1 MGRRGARGGVRRL
14 DDRRSPKPHKY
25 LLTRSNRTRMQ
36 RSNAHW
42 QSDPIKE
49 IFLYIA
55 ASASVPSAFLP
66 LLLFFPDFNIQYSFL
81 PIFLFFFSFF
91 TTSGHPLKISMQYLS
106 ELDVG
111 FIINVKYSC
120 YFKNV
125 GRPPLCF
132 SGFKVCL
139 RCVPSAQGQFIHTGC
154 SNLLKPTMLIC
165 ENTSI
170 RVV

>member
-1 MGRRGARGGVRRL
+1 MGRRGVRGGVRRL

-25 LLTRSNRTRMQ
+25 RLTRSNRTRMQ

-55 ASASVPSAFLP
+55 ASASILLAFLP
-66 LLLFFPDFNIQYSFL
+66 LFLFFPDFSIQYSFL
-81 PIFLFFFSFF
+81 PFFPFFSPAC
-91 TTSGHPLKISMQYLS
+91 GHPLKISMQYSL

-120 YFKNV
+120 YLKNV
-125 GRPPLCF
+125 GHIPPVLLLLMCACEVF
-132 SGFKVCL
+132 SLHGVNL
-139 RCVPSAQGQFIHTGC
+139 SAQAVQIC
-154 SNLLKPTMLIC
+154 SIPQSRFVKAHPYVWF
-165 ENTSI
+165 ESH
-170 RVV
+170 